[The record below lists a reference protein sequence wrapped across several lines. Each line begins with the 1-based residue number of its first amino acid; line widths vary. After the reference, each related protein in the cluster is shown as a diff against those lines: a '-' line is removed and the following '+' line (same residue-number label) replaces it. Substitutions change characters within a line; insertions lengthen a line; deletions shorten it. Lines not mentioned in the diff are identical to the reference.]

1 MTDGK
6 NAFDQPT
13 KNDQRTYNNVRK
25 FATDQG
31 SNCITT
37 DQGSNCI
44 TGCLLH
50 YVYFKKMIAIDLSK
64 QQALDVDS
72 KSIQQ
77 INFTRN
83 LGRIGNTTM
92 FFDIEGAKESILHFL
107 QGINC

>member
-1 MTDGK
+1 
-6 NAFDQPT
+6 
-13 KNDQRTYNNVRK
+13 
-25 FATDQG
+25 
-31 SNCITT
+31 
-37 DQGSNCI
+37 
-44 TGCLLH
+44 
-50 YVYFKKMIAIDLSK
+50 MIAIDLSK